1 MVEWRI
7 GRSVGVLG
15 HGLFITLIILISLRP
30 ALAERALPPEF
41 RTLFQ
46 NVVLKHE
53 YEGKGGKVLMRWE
66 APVGLAV
73 HFGAS
78 VGAPARATDMTSI
91 TKVVRKI
98 VRATGHPVTITNAPA
113 NFHLFVVGPQELRDL
128 GPALEQTGLSAYAA
142 RAITRMPDNTNCLVV
157 ALPERDR
164 TKGYR
169 AAVAVV
175 RAALTPSGR
184 DSCFNEELAQGM
196 GLPDDCGERPT
207 IFNDNGEFTQLTDM
221 DLAMLQVV
229 YDRRLQS
236 GMHPDQ
242 VMKTVDQIT
251 RPSS

>member
-1 MVEWRI
+1 LDWRNS
-7 GRSVGVLG
+7 RSVGIVGQGLLIALIVLVS
-15 HGLFITLIILISLRP
+15 FRT
-30 ALAERALPPEF
+30 ALAERRLPPEF

-46 NVVLKHE
+46 NVVLQHE
-53 YEGKGGKVLMRWE
+53 YAGKAGKALMRWE
-66 APVGLAV
+66 VPVGLAV

-98 VRATGHPVTITNAPA
+98 VRATGHSVAITNAPA
-113 NFHLFVVGPQELRDL
+113 NFHLFVVGPDELRDL
-128 GPALEQTGLSAYAA
+128 GPALEQSGLSAYAA
-142 RAITRMPDNTNCLVV
+142 RAITRMPANTNCLVV
-157 ALPERDR
+157 AVPERDR

-175 RAALTPSGR
+175 RSALTPSGR

-236 GMHPDQ
+236 GMQPDQ
-242 VMKTVDQIT
+242 VMKTVEQIIKL
-251 RPSS
+251 SS